1 MPISALFLIMMGA
14 GGFLVYAAVK
24 NEHPWTLF
32 TTQLSKTPPGPST
45 APSNA
50 TIAGTAP
57 AGQRAT
63 LGALGPQY
71 GTPNNPTKAA

>member
-1 MPISALFLIMMGA
+1 MPVSALFLIMMGA

-24 NEHPWTLF
+24 NEHPWSLM
-32 TTQLSKTPPGPST
+32 TTQLGKTPPGPST

-50 TIAGTAP
+50 TLAGKSP
-57 AGQRAT
+57 AGMVTT

-71 GTPNNPTKAA
+71 GTPSQGVKAA